1 MRHASS
7 DHAPDSEPR
16 ILPLVPPAGLRVRDL
31 LDSIVA
37 DRPAPAAVRLDLDV
51 PAEIRVTADA
61 AAFRAAVERLV
72 ASAFVAATA
81 ATHGDGPPIHE
92 VVVTAI
98 DGPDAFEL
106 EIADS
111 APSGSFDARC
121 PAIVRDL
128 VDRCGGTLGVADCA
142 EGGTA
147 VTIRLPRRAARRQ
160 AA

>member
-1 MRHASS
+1 MSHAPA

-31 LDSIVA
+31 IESIVA
-37 DRPAPAAVRLDLDV
+37 DRPAPAAVRLALDV
-51 PAEIRVTADA
+51 PADTRVTADA

-81 ATHGDGPPIHE
+81 VTPGDGPPLHE

-111 APSGSFDARC
+111 GPSGSFDARC
-121 PAIVRDL
+121 PAAVREL

-147 VTIRLPRRAARRQ
+147 VTIRLPRRAVRRQ